1 MTTIFFTR
9 HGETEW
15 NTQRRMQGWLDS
27 PLTEKGKLQ
36 AVYLGERMKA
46 ISLATIYSSDAPRAT
61 TTADLIRGGRNIP
74 IVPLKE
80 LREMCL
86 GEWEGCFVS
95 ELFERESVNC
105 QNFFYYPHKFIPPK
119 GAESFEAVQQRAVK
133 ALKELVQKH
142 EGQSILIVAHGM
154 LMRIV
159 AAYLRKKSIEDV
171 WSDFYKPTALSLV
184 IADGES
190 FEIKYWNDTSHYKE

>member
-105 QNFFYYPHKFIPPK
+105 QNLM
-119 GAESFEAVQQRAVK
+119 AEAGRASP
-133 ALKELVQKH
+133 ASEMPATP
-142 EGQSILIVAHGM
+142 II
-154 LMRIV
+154 
-159 AAYLRKKSIEDV
+159 
-171 WSDFYKPTALSLV
+171 V
-184 IADGES
+184 IAIATPM
-190 FEIKYWNDTSHYKE
+190 FFTSVPSPQCACHFRAPVVGFFLEPVDNLA